1 MTLAA
6 RRASLPQWQQNAGVG
21 PEAKYVA
28 RVTGEYLSSFFE
40 LSQCLTRTYASARFH
55 SLVAQWKVETR
66 VSSSVADI
74 VMNPAYQRIIAMGEK
89 AVPLI
94 LRELERELDHWF
106 WALEVLTDE
115 NPVSGEHE
123 GNMVEMRERWMEWGR
138 RNDLI

>member
-1 MTLAA
+1 M
-6 RRASLPQWQQNAGVG
+6 
-21 PEAKYVA
+21 
-28 RVTGEYLSSFFE
+28 
-40 LSQCLTRTYASARFH
+40 
-55 SLVAQWKVETR
+55 
-66 VSSSVADI
+66 ADI